1 MLTLYGANTTNSQ
14 KVAIALSELGLEFKT
29 HVVDQGSDDMTSDW
43 FTKLSPN
50 QKIPVLH
57 NQDTGEVIYESG
69 AILVYLCDTFD
80 TDGTLLPKS
89 GPKRYE
95 AIQGSFFQAANVGPN
110 LGRLNTQLTLPNE
123 ERNLGMMQTFYAEA
137 ERLSAVVDRIL
148 EDDREYFTG
157 AFSIADIM
165 LYPWLVHGVRMNF
178 PAMMSRP
185 RIPAWINRIGE
196 RDKVQQGM
204 AVFA

>member
-1 MLTLYGANTTNSQ
+1 M
-14 KVAIALSELGLEFKT
+14 
-29 HVVDQGSDDMTSDW
+29 
-43 FTKLSPN
+43 
-50 QKIPVLH
+50 
-57 NQDTGEVIYESG
+57 
-69 AILVYLCDTFD
+69 YLCDNFD
-80 TDGTLLPKS
+80 QDGALLPKD

-137 ERLSAVVDRIL
+137 ERLSVVVDRIL
-148 EDDREYFTG
+148 EDEREYFTG

-196 RDKVQQGM
+196 RTAVQKGM
-204 AVFA
+204 EVFA